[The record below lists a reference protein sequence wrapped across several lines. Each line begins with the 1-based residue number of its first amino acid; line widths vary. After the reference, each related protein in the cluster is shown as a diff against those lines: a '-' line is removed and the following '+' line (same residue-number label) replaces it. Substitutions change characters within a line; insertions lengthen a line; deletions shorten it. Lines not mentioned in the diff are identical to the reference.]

1 MSSPTI
7 DPNTNT
13 RSGATATKSSKTR
26 TIKTGVGWLRLPLI
40 VTYAFLYI
48 PIAVLVIMSFN
59 ASKTPFTW
67 KGFST
72 QWYGEL
78 FNDELIRQ
86 GFINTMIVAVSA
98 TIIATI
104 LGTLLAIG
112 IARYFR
118 SAIVEAYSLAPAI
131 IPDLALAIGLLA
143 FFALVGVTLSL
154 FSVLLSHVVFCMAFV
169 AAVVIARLGQTD
181 SSLEEASRDLGAS
194 ATTTFFK
201 ITLPSLAPGIIA
213 GALLAFTLSLDEFVI
228 AFFTDGPTTPTLP
241 IVIYSMVRFGVTPEI
256 NALAAI
262 LLLVSFTIVL
272 SAQRI
277 TRLTDA
283 V

>member
-1 MSSPTI
+1 MSSTK
-7 DPNTNT
+7 NTTTN
-13 RSGATATKSSKTR
+13 ANKAAQR
-26 TIKTGVGWLRLPLI
+26 TGIGWLRLPLI
-40 VTYAFLYI
+40 LTYSFLYI
-48 PIAVLVIMSFN
+48 PIAVLVAMSFN

-67 KGFST
+67 QGFST
-72 QWYGEL
+72 RWYGEL
-78 FNDELIRQ
+78 ANNELIRE

-98 TIIATI
+98 TILATI

-112 IARYFR
+112 VARYFR
-118 SAIVEAYSLAPAI
+118 SSIVEAYSLAPAI

-143 FFALVGVTLSL
+143 FFSLVGVTLSL
-154 FSVLLSHVVFCMAFV
+154 FSVLLSHVVFGMAFV

-181 SSLEEASRDLGAS
+181 QSLEEASRDLGAS
-194 ATTTFFK
+194 AVTTFAR

-213 GALLAFTLSLDEFVI
+213 GALLVFTLSLDEFVI
-228 AFFTDGPTTPTLP
+228 AFFTNGPTTPTLP
-241 IVIYSMVRFGVTPEI
+241 IVIYSSVRFGVTPEI